1 MRDKIKKA
9 IQDNYEIYSSVSL
22 DVPIEKFG
30 DYSTNLALVFAPDGT
45 SPRIFAEA
53 IAEKLKTCE
62 NLMNFVDRVEVAGP
76 GFVNFFIKK
85 EVLLE
90 ELINL
95 ISQGSK
101 YPEYV
106 PKKDVVLIEYSSPN
120 IAKRFSIGHL
130 RSTIIGDALKNIY
143 SVLGYKVIGENHLGD
158 WGTQFGMIIAQ
169 IARKGLDAKDLSIEH
184 LERLYVEFNNQM
196 EEDPSLKELAKEW
209 FKKLENGDSTAK
221 KIWKNVRE
229 ISLREFERIY
239 NILGVHIENAHGE
252 SFYEDKMPEVISMVQ
267 KFGISQMGEGGA
279 IVVVFEDMPPAMLV
293 KSDGT
298 TTYFTRDLAAFY
310 YRIKTWNPSVLI
322 YEVGSDQ
329 ILHFKQVFE
338 TVNKLGWGVGRKLK
352 HVAHG
357 LIRFRHGKMSTRK
370 GQTVKL
376 EDILDEAVQRSKS
389 IIKNSETRK
398 DLSEEEINSIAYDVG
413 VGAIKY
419 FDLSHA
425 PESDIIFD
433 WNKIIV
439 LEGNSGPYIQY
450 TYARTKSV
458 LDKSKHLNLNLNDF
472 NICDFRDRILD
483 NELLLLRHII
493 HYKEVLEDAAS
504 NYSPNLVC
512 NYLYSLCQKYNS
524 YYSSCKI
531 IGSENE
537 IFRVFLTQAVGVLL
551 KNGLNILGIKAPQK
565 M

>member
-9 IQDNYEIYSSVSL
+9 IQDNYEIDSSVSL

-30 DYSTNLALVFAPDGT
+30 DYSTNIALVFAPDGT
-45 SPRIFAEA
+45 SPRIFAETVVQ
-53 IAEKLKTCE
+53 KLKTCK
-62 NLMNFVDRVEVAGP
+62 NLINFVDKVEVAGP

-85 EVLLE
+85 EALLE

-101 YPEYV
+101 YPEHAF
-106 PKKDVVLIEYSSPN
+106 KKEVVLIEYSSPN

-130 RSTIIGDALKNIY
+130 RSTIIGDALKNLY
-143 SVLGYKVIGENHLGD
+143 SVLGYEVIGENHLGD

-169 IARKGLDAKDLSIEH
+169 IVRNGLGTKDLSIED

-196 EEDPSLKELAKEW
+196 EEDPSLRDLAKEW
-209 FKKLENGDSTAK
+209 FKKLENGDSTAR

-229 ISLREFERIY
+229 ISLREFNRIY
-239 NILGVHIENAHGE
+239 DMLDVHIDNAHGE

-267 KFGISQMGEGGA
+267 KLGISQIGEGGA
-279 IVVVFEDMPPAMLV
+279 IIVVFEDMPPAMLV

-338 TVNKLGWGVGRKLK
+338 TVNKLGWGVDRKLK

-357 LIRFRHGKMSTRK
+357 LVRFKHGKMSTRK

-376 EDILDEAVQRSKS
+376 EDILEEAVQRAKS
-389 IIKNSETRK
+389 IIKNSEIKK
-398 DLSEEEINSIAYDVG
+398 DLTEEEIDSVAYDVG

-450 TYARTKSV
+450 TYARTKSI
-458 LDKSKHLNLNLNDF
+458 LDKSRYSNLSLSDF
-472 NICDFRDRILD
+472 DIYDFKDSLLD
-483 NELLLLRHII
+483 SELLLLRHII

-537 IFRVFLTQAVGVLL
+537 IFRVFLTQAVGILL
-551 KNGLNILGIKAPQK
+551 SNGLNILGIKAPRK